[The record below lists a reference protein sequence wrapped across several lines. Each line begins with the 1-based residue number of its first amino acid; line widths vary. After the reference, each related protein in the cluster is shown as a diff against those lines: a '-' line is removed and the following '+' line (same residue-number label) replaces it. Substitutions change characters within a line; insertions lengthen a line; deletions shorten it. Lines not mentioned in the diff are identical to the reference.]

1 LFRVRQRIL
10 QKNAKQSWNSC
21 WTITQ
26 LLPRKLIKLI

>member
-21 WTITQ
+21 
-26 LLPRKLIKLI
+26 